1 MHPTSP
7 SQLLAYV
14 GRRGRETLWESVRG
28 GSRDCMLRDAWFPKK
43 RQCFPPHFFFF
54 FLAAHL
60 GCSLT
65 LALMSVL
72 FSFSSWVCK
81 IHWPLVCNGK
91 NIGWGAGWISQERPT
106 TVTNR
111 HHVLWLHH
119 FQSTEGFWVDSEE
132 HLVHQGPWF
141 LLSNGPVVFLGL
153 GERLILEAFSHTISF
168 EPHSA
173 DESDE
178 L

>member
-1 MHPTSP
+1 M
-7 SQLLAYV
+7 
-14 GRRGRETLWESVRG
+14 
-28 GSRDCMLRDAWFPKK
+28 
-43 RQCFPPHFFFF
+43 
-54 FLAAHL
+54 
-60 GCSLT
+60 
-65 LALMSVL
+65 
-72 FSFSSWVCK
+72 
-81 IHWPLVCNGK
+81 
-91 NIGWGAGWISQERPT
+91 
-106 TVTNR
+106 
-111 HHVLWLHH
+111 
-119 FQSTEGFWVDSEE
+119 DSEE